1 MQRKGDHL
9 LAIGIL
15 LFCAFTYFILIPTI
29 PLGLATDM
37 HLGLTPRFFPKF
49 IIVCMAILAG
59 FILIT
64 SFLRPD
70 VTREPPGAARPKL
83 LPRINALI
91 ILIVGFLY
99 IYFLDW
105 VGYIISTPLI
115 LAFYLWYFG
124 AKGWMKIGLMSF
136 IVTGVLYYFFGNIL
150 QVLIPSGKIF

>member
-1 MQRKGDHL
+1 MQRRGDHL

-29 PLGLATDM
+29 PLGLAADM

-64 SFLRPD
+64 GFLRPD
-70 VTREPPGAARPKL
+70 VTREPPDAARPKL

-91 ILIVGFLY
+91 ILLVGFLY
-99 IYFLDW
+99 IYLLEW

-124 AKGWMKIGLMSF
+124 ARGWMKIGLMSF

-150 QVLIPSGKIF
+150 QVLIPSGTIF